1 MSATTNTNKK
11 RVLVVQQLHPAGM
24 AMLEARDDVE
34 IVVVNSLDEDLIA
47 EAAKDVHGMTVRG
60 ARITKRIMDAAPD
73 LMVVSR
79 HGVGYDAVDLDTLN
93 ARGIPLCIA
102 IHSNMIS
109 VAEQAMAFLLTLAKE
124 VSFYDPITRK
134 NDWAERYP
142 VRGVDLEGK
151 NLLIVGFGRIGS
163 KVAKRAN
170 GFDMKVFA
178 YDPYV
183 DDAVIRAGG
192 AEPVSNYN
200 AALGDMDA
208 VLVHCMKTAETTN
221 MFSDAQFKA
230 MKSSAIIVNCARGGI
245 IDEAALYT
253 ALTTGE
259 IRSAGL
265 DVLLDE
271 PSSTDHPLFTVPPE
285 KLILSPHI
293 AGVTVESMERMAT
306 QTVDNVLRV
315 FDGRPDPECVV
326 NTQVLKS

>member
-11 RVLVVQQLHPAGM
+11 RVLVVQELHPAGM

-34 IVVVNSLDEDLIA
+34 IVVVNSLDEDVIA

-109 VAEQAMAFLLTLAKE
+109 VAEQAMAFLLALAKE

-134 NDWAERYP
+134 NDWTERYP

-178 YDPYV
+178 HDPYV

-192 AEPVSNYN
+192 AEPISDYN

-271 PSSTDHPLFTVPPE
+271 PSSTDHPLFTISPE

>member
-11 RVLVVQQLHPAGM
+11 RVLVVQELHPAGM

-34 IVVVNSLDEDLIA
+34 IVVVNSLDEDVIA

-79 HGVGYDAVDLDTLN
+79 HGVGYDAVDLETLN

-109 VAEQAMAFLLTLAKE
+109 VAEQAMAFLLALAKE

-134 NDWAERYP
+134 NDWTERYP

-178 YDPYV
+178 HDPYV

-192 AEPVSNYN
+192 AEPISDYN

-230 MKSSAIIVNCARGGI
+230 MKPSAIIVNCARGGI
-245 IDEAALYT
+245 IDESALYT

-265 DVLLDE
+265 DVLLNE
-271 PSSTDHPLFTVPPE
+271 PSSVDHPLFTISPE

>member
-1 MSATTNTNKK
+1 MSDTTNTNKK
-11 RVLVVQQLHPAGM
+11 RVLVIQQLHPAGM

-34 IVVVNSLDEDLIA
+34 IVVVNSLDEDVIA

-79 HGVGYDAVDLDTLN
+79 HGVGYDAVDLNTLN

-192 AEPVSNYN
+192 AEPISDYN

-271 PSSTDHPLFTVPPE
+271 PSPADHPLFTISPE
-285 KLILSPHI
+285 KLVLSPHI

>member
-11 RVLVVQQLHPAGM
+11 RVLVVQELHPAGM

-34 IVVVNSLDEDLIA
+34 IVVVNSLDEDVIA

-109 VAEQAMAFLLTLAKE
+109 VAEQAMAFLLALAKE

-134 NDWAERYP
+134 NDWTERYP

-178 YDPYV
+178 HDPYV

-192 AEPVSNYN
+192 AEPISDYN

-230 MKSSAIIVNCARGGI
+230 MKPSAIIVNCARGGI
-245 IDEAALYT
+245 IDESALYT

-265 DVLLDE
+265 DVLLNE
-271 PSSTDHPLFTVPPE
+271 PSSVDHPLFTISPE

-326 NTQVLKS
+326 NTQVLKF

>member
-11 RVLVVQQLHPAGM
+11 RVLVVQELHPAGM

-34 IVVVNSLDEDLIA
+34 IVVVNSLDEDVIA

-79 HGVGYDAVDLDTLN
+79 HGVGYDAVDLETLN

-109 VAEQAMAFLLTLAKE
+109 VAEQAMAFLLALAKE

-134 NDWAERYP
+134 NDWTERYP

-178 YDPYV
+178 HDPYV
-183 DDAVIRAGG
+183 DDEVIRAGG
-192 AEPVSNYN
+192 AEPISDYN

-230 MKSSAIIVNCARGGI
+230 MKPSAIIVNCARGGI
-245 IDEAALYT
+245 IDESALYT

-265 DVLLDE
+265 DVLLNE
-271 PSSTDHPLFTVPPE
+271 PSSVDHPLFTISPE

-326 NTQVLKS
+326 NTQVLKF

>member
-11 RVLVVQQLHPAGM
+11 RVLVVQELHPAGM

-34 IVVVNSLDEDLIA
+34 IVVVNSLDEDVIA

-79 HGVGYDAVDLDTLN
+79 HGVGYDAVDLETLN

-109 VAEQAMAFLLTLAKE
+109 VAEQAMAFLLALAKE

-178 YDPYV
+178 HDPYV

-192 AEPVSNYN
+192 AEPISDYN

-230 MKSSAIIVNCARGGI
+230 MKPSAIIVNCARGGI
-245 IDEAALYT
+245 IDESALYT

-265 DVLLDE
+265 DVLLNE
-271 PSSTDHPLFTVPPE
+271 PSSVDHPLFTISPE

-326 NTQVLKS
+326 NTQVLKF

>member
-34 IVVVNSLDEDLIA
+34 IVVVNSLDEDLIT

-60 ARITKRIMDAAPD
+60 ARITKRIMDSAPD

-271 PSSTDHPLFTVPPE
+271 PSSTDHPLFTISPE
-285 KLILSPHI
+285 KLIFSPHI

>member
-11 RVLVVQQLHPAGM
+11 RVLVVQELHTAGM

-34 IVVVNSLDEDLIA
+34 IVVVNSLDEDVIA

-79 HGVGYDAVDLDTLN
+79 HGVGYDAVDLETLN

-109 VAEQAMAFLLTLAKE
+109 VAEQAMAFLLALAKE

-178 YDPYV
+178 HDPYV

-192 AEPVSNYN
+192 AEPISDYN

-230 MKSSAIIVNCARGGI
+230 MKPSAIIVNCARGGI
-245 IDEAALYT
+245 IDESALYT

-265 DVLLDE
+265 DVLLNE
-271 PSSTDHPLFTVPPE
+271 PSSVDHPLFTISPE

-326 NTQVLKS
+326 NTQVLKF

>member
-11 RVLVVQQLHPAGM
+11 RVLVVQELHPAGM

-34 IVVVNSLDEDLIA
+34 IVVVNSLDEDVIA

-79 HGVGYDAVDLDTLN
+79 HGVGYDAVDLETLN

-109 VAEQAMAFLLTLAKE
+109 VAEQAMAFLLALAKE

-134 NDWAERYP
+134 NDWTERYP

-178 YDPYV
+178 HDPYV

-192 AEPVSNYN
+192 AEPISDYN

-230 MKSSAIIVNCARGGI
+230 MKPSAIIVNCARGGI
-245 IDEAALYT
+245 IDESALYT

-265 DVLLDE
+265 DVLLNE
-271 PSSTDHPLFTVPPE
+271 PSSVDHPLFTISPE

-293 AGVTVESMERMAT
+293 AGVRVESMERMAT

>member
-1 MSATTNTNKK
+1 MMSTDTNKK
-11 RVLVVQQLHPAGM
+11 RVLVIQQLHPSGM
-24 AMLEARDDVE
+24 AMLESRDDIE
-34 IVVVNSLDEDLIA
+34 IVVVNSLDEDAIA
-47 EAAKDVHGMTVRG
+47 EAAKDVHAMTVRG
-60 ARITKRIMDAAPD
+60 AKITKRIMEQAPD

-102 IHSNMIS
+102 IHSNMVS
-109 VAEQAMAFLLTLAKE
+109 VAEQAMTFLLTLAKE
-124 VSFYDPITRK
+124 VDFYDPITLK

-142 VRGVDLEGK
+142 VRGVDVEGK

-163 KVAKRAN
+163 RVAKRAN
-170 GFDMKVFA
+170 GFEMKVFA

-192 AEPVSNYN
+192 AEPVSDYN
-200 AALGDMDA
+200 AVLGDMDA
-208 VLVHCMKTAETTN
+208 IAVHCMKTAETTN

-265 DVLLDE
+265 DVLLEE
-271 PSSTDHPLFTVPPE
+271 PSPTDHPLFTISPD
-285 KLILSPHI
+285 KLLLSPHI

-326 NTQVLKS
+326 NADVLNR